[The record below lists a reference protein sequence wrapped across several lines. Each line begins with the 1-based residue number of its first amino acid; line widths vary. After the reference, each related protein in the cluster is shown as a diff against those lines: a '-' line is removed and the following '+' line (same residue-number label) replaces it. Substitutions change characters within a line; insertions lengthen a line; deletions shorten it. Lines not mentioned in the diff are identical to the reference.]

1 MALQTVTVPAD
12 INSQVVAEL
21 VENYNRL
28 AVQFEAFVAAA
39 THGDG
44 QTAVGLLTDPKTVTL
59 YPSPMPKPTVSFPS

>member
-28 AVQFEAFVAAA
+28 AAQFEALVAAA
-39 THGDG
+39 NFAAG